1 VGKYGRVAV
10 IAANLSI
17 DAVAFAM
24 LRGEQEIAHQIALR
38 NCKGNEL

>member
-1 VGKYGRVAV
+1 
-10 IAANLSI
+10 
-17 DAVAFAM
+17 M

>member
-10 IAANLSI
+10 MAANLSI

-24 LRGEQEIAHQIALR
+24 LRGEQEIAYQIALR